1 MQDFG
6 LVVIGAHSGLF
17 LKDLVSEYQDQNILL
32 VEPVPYNYEILLQ
45 GGNVKKIL
53 IYLLS
58 IGIFGV
64 ASIANSQ
71 TIRIGTEGAYPPWNN
86 LNSAGELE
94 GAEIDFG
101 NEACER
107 MGVTC
112 EWVTQDWDGI
122 IPALLQG
129 KYDIII
135 AGMSITEERKEKVNF
150 TTGYM
155 TDGARFAVL
164 KNSGLANL
172 NIAGMAKVNLNNA
185 GGKEQAAIGQLIAA
199 MDGKTVCVQS
209 STIHQNFLEKH
220 MSGAV
225 DVELYQAVDDHNL
238 DLAAGRCDAV
248 LADVGSIIDFMESD
262 GGVDV
267 AFTGPTFSGG
277 VFGDGV
283 GGAVR
288 KEDTDI
294 LEMWNAAIA
303 EMSKDG
309 TTAEIT
315 KEWFGRDI
323 SM

>member
-1 MQDFG
+1 MKKFLLIALSLSVLG
-6 LVVIGAHSGLF
+6 LT
-17 LKDLVSEYQDQNILL
+17 
-32 VEPVPYNYEILLQ
+32 
-45 GGNVKKIL
+45 
-53 IYLLS
+53 
-58 IGIFGV
+58 
-64 ASIANSQ
+64 SIANSQ

-86 LNSAGELE
+86 INSAGDLE

-101 NEACER
+101 NEACKR

-185 GGKEQAAIGQLIAA
+185 GGREQAAIGQLIAA

-225 DVELYQAVDDHNL
+225 DVKLYQAVDDHNL

>member
-1 MQDFG
+1 M
-6 LVVIGAHSGLF
+6 
-17 LKDLVSEYQDQNILL
+17 
-32 VEPVPYNYEILLQ
+32 
-45 GGNVKKIL
+45 KKFI

-101 NEACER
+101 NEACKR

-225 DVELYQAVDDHNL
+225 DVKLYQAVDDHNL

-283 GGAVR
+283 GGALR
-288 KEDTDI
+288 KEDTEI

>member
-1 MQDFG
+1 M
-6 LVVIGAHSGLF
+6 
-17 LKDLVSEYQDQNILL
+17 
-32 VEPVPYNYEILLQ
+32 
-45 GGNVKKIL
+45 KKFI

-101 NEACER
+101 NEACKR

-225 DVELYQAVDDHNL
+225 DVKLYQAVDDHNL

-294 LEMWNAAIA
+294 LEMWNAAIT

>member
-1 MQDFG
+1 M
-6 LVVIGAHSGLF
+6 
-17 LKDLVSEYQDQNILL
+17 
-32 VEPVPYNYEILLQ
+32 
-45 GGNVKKIL
+45 KKIL

-101 NEACER
+101 NEACKR

-150 TTGYM
+150 TNGYM

-225 DVELYQAVDDHNL
+225 EVKLYQAVDDHNL

>member
-1 MQDFG
+1 M
-6 LVVIGAHSGLF
+6 
-17 LKDLVSEYQDQNILL
+17 
-32 VEPVPYNYEILLQ
+32 
-45 GGNVKKIL
+45 KKIL

-101 NEACER
+101 NEACKR

-150 TTGYM
+150 TNGYM

-164 KNSGLANL
+164 KNSCLANL

-199 MDGKTVCVQS
+199 MDGKTICVQS

-225 DVELYQAVDDHNL
+225 DVKLYQAVDDHNL

-288 KEDTDI
+288 KEDTGI

>member
-1 MQDFG
+1 M
-6 LVVIGAHSGLF
+6 
-17 LKDLVSEYQDQNILL
+17 
-32 VEPVPYNYEILLQ
+32 
-45 GGNVKKIL
+45 KKIL

-58 IGIFGV
+58 IGIFGI

-101 NEACER
+101 NEACKR

-225 DVELYQAVDDHNL
+225 DVKLYQAVDDHNL

>member
-1 MQDFG
+1 
-6 LVVIGAHSGLF
+6 
-17 LKDLVSEYQDQNILL
+17 
-32 VEPVPYNYEILLQ
+32 
-45 GGNVKKIL
+45 VKKFI

-225 DVELYQAVDDHNL
+225 DVKLYQAVDDHNL

>member
-1 MQDFG
+1 M
-6 LVVIGAHSGLF
+6 
-17 LKDLVSEYQDQNILL
+17 
-32 VEPVPYNYEILLQ
+32 
-45 GGNVKKIL
+45 KKII

-58 IGIFGV
+58 IGIFGI

-225 DVELYQAVDDHNL
+225 DVKLYQEVDDHNL

>member
-1 MQDFG
+1 MKKF
-6 LVVIGAHSGLF
+6 
-17 LKDLVSEYQDQNILL
+17 LL
-32 VEPVPYNYEILLQ
+32 VMLSL
-45 GGNVKKIL
+45 GL
-53 IYLLS
+53 ISL
-58 IGIFGV
+58 
-64 ASIANSQ
+64 ANIANSK

-94 GAEIDFG
+94 GAEIEFG
-101 NEACER
+101 NEACKR
-107 MGVTC
+107 MGATC

-129 KYDIII
+129 KYDIIV

-164 KNSGLANL
+164 KDSGLADL
-172 NIAGMAKVNLNNA
+172 SIAGMAKVNLNNA

-199 MDGKTVCVQS
+199 MDGMTVCVQS
-209 STIHQNFLEKH
+209 STIHQNFLEQH

-225 DVELYQAVDDHNL
+225 DVKLYQAVDDHNL
-238 DLAAGRCDAV
+238 DLAAGRCDAI

-267 AFTGPTFSGG
+267 AFTGLTFSGG

-294 LEMWNAAIA
+294 LEMWNKAIA
-303 EMSKDG
+303 EMSADG

-315 KEWFGRDI
+315 KKWFGRDI

>member
-1 MQDFG
+1 M
-6 LVVIGAHSGLF
+6 
-17 LKDLVSEYQDQNILL
+17 
-32 VEPVPYNYEILLQ
+32 
-45 GGNVKKIL
+45 KKIL

-101 NEACER
+101 NEACKR
-107 MGVTC
+107 LGVTC

-220 MSGAV
+220 MSGAI
-225 DVELYQAVDDHNL
+225 DVKLYQAVDDHNL

>member
-1 MQDFG
+1 M
-6 LVVIGAHSGLF
+6 
-17 LKDLVSEYQDQNILL
+17 
-32 VEPVPYNYEILLQ
+32 
-45 GGNVKKIL
+45 KKIL

-58 IGIFGV
+58 ISIFGI
-64 ASIANSQ
+64 ASVANSQ

-86 LNSAGELE
+86 INSAGELE

-164 KNSGLANL
+164 KNSGLADL

-225 DVELYQAVDDHNL
+225 DVKLYQAVDDHNL

-262 GGVDV
+262 GGIDV

-288 KEDTDI
+288 KEDSDI
-294 LEMWNAAIA
+294 LNMWNSVIS

-315 KEWFGRDI
+315 KRWFGRDI

>member
-1 MQDFG
+1 
-6 LVVIGAHSGLF
+6 
-17 LKDLVSEYQDQNILL
+17 
-32 VEPVPYNYEILLQ
+32 
-45 GGNVKKIL
+45 VKKF
-53 IYLLS
+53 LLFFIS
-58 IGIFGV
+58 LSVLGL
-64 ASIANSQ
+64 ASIANAQ

-86 LNSAGELE
+86 INSAGELE

-101 NEACER
+101 NEACKR

-164 KNSGLANL
+164 KDSGLADL
-172 NIAGMAKVNLNNA
+172 NIAGMSKVNLNNA

-225 DVELYQAVDDHNL
+225 DVKLYQAVDDHNL

-288 KEDTDI
+288 KEDGDI
-294 LEMWNAAIA
+294 LEMWNAAIS

-315 KEWFGRDI
+315 KTWFGRDI

>member
-1 MQDFG
+1 MKKFLILVLSLSVLG
-6 LVVIGAHSGLF
+6 L
-17 LKDLVSEYQDQNILL
+17 
-32 VEPVPYNYEILLQ
+32 
-45 GGNVKKIL
+45 
-53 IYLLS
+53 
-58 IGIFGV
+58 

-86 LNSAGELE
+86 INSAGDLE

-225 DVELYQAVDDHNL
+225 DVKLYQAVDDHNL

-294 LEMWNAAIA
+294 LQMWNAAIA

>member
-1 MQDFG
+1 M
-6 LVVIGAHSGLF
+6 
-17 LKDLVSEYQDQNILL
+17 KNILL
-32 VEPVPYNYEILLQ
+32 VV
-45 GGNVKKIL
+45 
-53 IYLLS
+53 LS
-58 IGIFGV
+58 LSVFGL

-86 LNSAGELE
+86 INSAGDLE

-225 DVELYQAVDDHNL
+225 DVKLYQAVDDHNL

-283 GGAVR
+283 GLSL
-288 KEDTDI
+288 I
-294 LEMWNAAIA
+294 HI
-303 EMSKDG
+303 
-309 TTAEIT
+309 
-315 KEWFGRDI
+315 
-323 SM
+323 

>member
-1 MQDFG
+1 M
-6 LVVIGAHSGLF
+6 
-17 LKDLVSEYQDQNILL
+17 
-32 VEPVPYNYEILLQ
+32 
-45 GGNVKKIL
+45 KKIL

-58 IGIFGV
+58 IGVFGV

-101 NEACER
+101 NEACKR

-225 DVELYQAVDDHNL
+225 DVKLYQAVDDHNL

>member
-1 MQDFG
+1 MKK
-6 LVVIGAHSGLF
+6 I
-17 LKDLVSEYQDQNILL
+17 ILL
-32 VEPVPYNYEILLQ
+32 V
-45 GGNVKKIL
+45 
-53 IYLLS
+53 LS
-58 IGIFGV
+58 LTVLGL

-86 LNSAGELE
+86 INSAGDLE
-94 GAEIDFG
+94 GAEIEFG
-101 NEACER
+101 NEACKR

-164 KNSGLANL
+164 KDSGLADL

-225 DVELYQAVDDHNL
+225 DVKLYQAVDDHNL
-238 DLAAGRCDAV
+238 DLAAGRCDAI
-248 LADVGSIIDFMESD
+248 LADVGSIIDFMDSD

-294 LEMWNAAIA
+294 LEMWNSAIS

-315 KEWFGRDI
+315 KRWFGRDI

>member
-1 MQDFG
+1 M
-6 LVVIGAHSGLF
+6 
-17 LKDLVSEYQDQNILL
+17 KNILL
-32 VEPVPYNYEILLQ
+32 VV
-45 GGNVKKIL
+45 
-53 IYLLS
+53 LS
-58 IGIFGV
+58 LSVFGL

-86 LNSAGELE
+86 INSAGDLE

-107 MGVTC
+107 MGVKC

-164 KNSGLANL
+164 KDSGLADL
-172 NIAGMAKVNLNNA
+172 NIAGMSKVNLNNA

-209 STIHQNFLEKH
+209 PTIHQNFLEKH

-225 DVELYQAVDDHNL
+225 DVKLYQAVDDHNL

-288 KEDTDI
+288 KEDTEI
-294 LEMWNAAIA
+294 LDMWNAAIS

>member
-1 MQDFG
+1 MKK
-6 LVVIGAHSGLF
+6 I
-17 LKDLVSEYQDQNILL
+17 ILL
-32 VEPVPYNYEILLQ
+32 LISLSLL
-45 GGNVKKIL
+45 GFASTGNAK
-53 IYLLS
+53 S
-58 IGIFGV
+58 
-64 ASIANSQ
+64 
-71 TIRIGTEGAYPPWNN
+71 IRIGTEGAYPPWNN

-101 NEACER
+101 NEACAR
-107 MGVTC
+107 MGVEC

-150 TTGYM
+150 TNGYM
-155 TDGARFAVL
+155 TDGARFAVM
-164 KNSGLANL
+164 KGSGLEGLSVDKLTGGVN
-172 NIAGMAKVNLNNA
+172 KVNLNNA
-185 GGKEQAAIGQLIAA
+185 GGKEQAAIGQLVAA

-225 DVELYQAVDDHNL
+225 DVKLYQAVDDHNL

-288 KEDTDI
+288 KEDNDI
-294 LEMWNAAIA
+294 LEMWNAAIS

-315 KEWFGRDI
+315 KRWFGRDI

>member
-1 MQDFG
+1 M
-6 LVVIGAHSGLF
+6 
-17 LKDLVSEYQDQNILL
+17 KNILL
-32 VEPVPYNYEILLQ
+32 IV
-45 GGNVKKIL
+45 
-53 IYLLS
+53 LS
-58 IGIFGV
+58 LSVFGL

-86 LNSAGELE
+86 INTKGVLE

-107 MGVTC
+107 MGVKC

-164 KNSGLANL
+164 KDSGLADL
-172 NIAGMAKVNLNNA
+172 NIAGMSKVNLNNA

-225 DVELYQAVDDHNL
+225 DVKLYQAVDDHNL

-288 KEDTDI
+288 KEDTEI
-294 LEMWNAAIA
+294 LDMWNSAIS

>member
-1 MQDFG
+1 M
-6 LVVIGAHSGLF
+6 
-17 LKDLVSEYQDQNILL
+17 
-32 VEPVPYNYEILLQ
+32 
-45 GGNVKKIL
+45 KKIL

-225 DVELYQAVDDHNL
+225 DVKLYQAVDDHNL

-283 GGAVR
+283 GGALR

>member
-1 MQDFG
+1 
-6 LVVIGAHSGLF
+6 
-17 LKDLVSEYQDQNILL
+17 
-32 VEPVPYNYEILLQ
+32 
-45 GGNVKKIL
+45 VKKFI

-101 NEACER
+101 NEACKR

-150 TTGYM
+150 TNGYM

-225 DVELYQAVDDHNL
+225 DVKLYQAVDDHNL

-288 KEDTDI
+288 KEDVDI
-294 LEMWNAAIA
+294 LEMWNTAIA

>member
-1 MQDFG
+1 M
-6 LVVIGAHSGLF
+6 
-17 LKDLVSEYQDQNILL
+17 KNILL
-32 VEPVPYNYEILLQ
+32 VV
-45 GGNVKKIL
+45 
-53 IYLLS
+53 LS
-58 IGIFGV
+58 LSVFGL

-86 LNSAGELE
+86 INSAGDLE

-164 KNSGLANL
+164 KDSGLADL

-225 DVELYQAVDDHNL
+225 DVKLYQAVDDHNL

-288 KEDTDI
+288 KEDTEI
-294 LEMWNAAIA
+294 LDMWNTAIS

>member
-1 MQDFG
+1 M
-6 LVVIGAHSGLF
+6 
-17 LKDLVSEYQDQNILL
+17 KKILL
-32 VEPVPYNYEILLQ
+32 VLFSLS
-45 GGNVKKIL
+45 
-53 IYLLS
+53 LLS
-58 IGIFGV
+58 LTTISN
-64 ASIANSQ
+64 AKS
-71 TIRIGTEGAYPPWNN
+71 IRIGTEGAYPPWNN

-101 NEACER
+101 NEACSR
-107 MGVTC
+107 MSVDC

-155 TDGARFAVL
+155 TDCARFAVL

-199 MDGKTVCVQS
+199 MSGATVCVQS

-225 DVELYQAVDDHNL
+225 K
-238 DLAAGRCDAV
+238 V
-248 LADVGSIIDFMESD
+248 LSLIHI
-262 GGVDV
+262 
-267 AFTGPTFSGG
+267 
-277 VFGDGV
+277 
-283 GGAVR
+283 
-288 KEDTDI
+288 
-294 LEMWNAAIA
+294 
-303 EMSKDG
+303 
-309 TTAEIT
+309 
-315 KEWFGRDI
+315 
-323 SM
+323 

>member
-1 MQDFG
+1 
-6 LVVIGAHSGLF
+6 
-17 LKDLVSEYQDQNILL
+17 
-32 VEPVPYNYEILLQ
+32 
-45 GGNVKKIL
+45 VKK
-53 IYLLS
+53 LLLFFLS
-58 IGIFGV
+58 LSVLGL

-86 LNSAGELE
+86 INSAGDLE

-101 NEACER
+101 NEACKR

-112 EWVTQDWDGI
+112 DWVTQDWDGI

-164 KNSGLANL
+164 KDSGLADL

-225 DVELYQAVDDHNL
+225 DVKLYQAVDDHNL
-238 DLAAGRCDAV
+238 DLAAGRCDAI

-294 LEMWNAAIA
+294 LEMWNAVIN

-309 TTAEIT
+309 TTGEIT
-315 KEWFGRDI
+315 KKWFGRDI

>member
-1 MQDFG
+1 MKNF
-6 LVVIGAHSGLF
+6 I
-17 LKDLVSEYQDQNILL
+17 
-32 VEPVPYNYEILLQ
+32 
-45 GGNVKKIL
+45 

-225 DVELYQAVDDHNL
+225 DVKLYQAVDDHNL

-294 LEMWNAAIA
+294 LEMWNAAIS

>member
-1 MQDFG
+1 
-6 LVVIGAHSGLF
+6 LNNL
-17 LKDLVSEYQDQNILL
+17 
-32 VEPVPYNYEILLQ
+32 EILLQ
-45 GGNVKKIL
+45 GGNVKKFI

-185 GGKEQAAIGQLIAA
+185 GGKEQAAIGQLVAA

-225 DVELYQAVDDHNL
+225 DVKLYQAVDDHNL

-248 LADVGSIIDFMESD
+248 LGDIGS
-262 GGVDV
+262 
-267 AFTGPTFSGG
+267 
-277 VFGDGV
+277 
-283 GGAVR
+283 
-288 KEDTDI
+288 
-294 LEMWNAAIA
+294 
-303 EMSKDG
+303 
-309 TTAEIT
+309 
-315 KEWFGRDI
+315 
-323 SM
+323 

>member
-1 MQDFG
+1 M
-6 LVVIGAHSGLF
+6 
-17 LKDLVSEYQDQNILL
+17 
-32 VEPVPYNYEILLQ
+32 
-45 GGNVKKIL
+45 KKIL

-58 IGIFGV
+58 TGIFGF

-101 NEACER
+101 NEACKR

-225 DVELYQAVDDHNL
+225 DVKLYQAVDDHNL

>member
-1 MQDFG
+1 MKKFLLIVLSLSVLG
-6 LVVIGAHSGLF
+6 L
-17 LKDLVSEYQDQNILL
+17 
-32 VEPVPYNYEILLQ
+32 
-45 GGNVKKIL
+45 
-53 IYLLS
+53 
-58 IGIFGV
+58 

-86 LNSAGELE
+86 LNSAGDLE

-101 NEACER
+101 NEACKR

-164 KNSGLANL
+164 KNSGLADL

-199 MDGKTVCVQS
+199 MDGKTICVQS

-225 DVELYQAVDDHNL
+225 DVKLYQAVDDHNL

-294 LEMWNAAIA
+294 LEMWNSAIS

>member
-1 MQDFG
+1 M
-6 LVVIGAHSGLF
+6 
-17 LKDLVSEYQDQNILL
+17 
-32 VEPVPYNYEILLQ
+32 
-45 GGNVKKIL
+45 KKIL

-58 IGIFGV
+58 IGVFGV

-101 NEACER
+101 NEACKR

-225 DVELYQAVDDHNL
+225 DVKLYQAVDDHNL

-315 KEWFGRDI
+315 KDWFGRDI